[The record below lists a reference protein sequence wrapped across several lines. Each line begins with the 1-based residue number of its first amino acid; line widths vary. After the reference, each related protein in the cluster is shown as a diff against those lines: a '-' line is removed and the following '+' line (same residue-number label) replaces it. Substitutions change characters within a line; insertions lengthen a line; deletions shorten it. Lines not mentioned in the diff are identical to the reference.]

1 MAARVPLATVSQN
14 AANARPMMGAPA
26 RKSLQG
32 RPSLVGPTRTS
43 TGGSNLAAP
52 RRMTM
57 CPKSFLRPDEPR
69 DVKSIAFRNSA
80 IERIIEFLVTHGYEH
95 QISPKQL
102 GNGGSGPSNKDFA
115 QIFVFLYRQLDTNY
129 KYPKDVKDFKLEDEV
144 PAIFKMLRYPV
155 AITKSQMSTIGA
167 PHAWPYLL
175 AALDWLVELLTY
187 QQQLAAEEQDG
198 IDPADT
204 DKMFFLYTKRSYKA
218 WMEDES
224 GASLDAIERELNQQ
238 FASKNVVLEQEIQKM
253 QAEVSLMESELA
265 TLRPSLL
272 DDVQKQRSATL
283 EKMDHTIS
291 ENKALEVQI
300 RELEGSISQLESDND
315 KRELDIRAAGNEK
328 ADLRTR
334 IKTQPLS
341 STDVK
346 RLANDRQKL
355 DDALHNLLSRKS
367 QAQLNLDGLQL
378 EFTRAVST
386 LESSISEYRT
396 LCTKLQLLPRGAKNA
411 EGMDFELMLGT
422 NTRADELAVLPIAS
436 TIQPLAVRQLELFG
450 ERLRATINEHQSMEV
465 DIIKGEQQVAAK
477 EAELS
482 HMRDRIAQIDNA
494 IALAKGSRETD
505 CKDIISRVEM
515 IEIETE
521 QLRKD
526 ALARWQLAQVELDAA
541 KTSLLE
547 TQTRVAQEREQREQ
561 QVMATLEM
569 MSLFKLHV
577 QQSLND
583 VQKRFGEILEEI
595 EQ

>member
-1 MAARVPLATVSQN
+1 MATRVPLAAVSQN
-14 AANARPMMGAPA
+14 AANARSMMGAPA
-26 RKSLQG
+26 RKSLG

-43 TGGSNLAAP
+43 TGGNNPAAP

-115 QIFVFLYRQLDTNY
+115 QIFVFLYRQLDTHY

-224 GASLDAIERELNQQ
+224 GASLDAIERELNEQ
-238 FASKNVVLEQEIQKM
+238 FASKNVVLEQEIHKM
-253 QAEVSLMESELA
+253 QAEVSTMDSELA

-272 DDVQKQRSATL
+272 DDLQRQRSATL
-283 EKMDHTIS
+283 EKTDHTIAES
-291 ENKALEVQI
+291 KALEVQI

-315 KRELDIRAAGNEK
+315 KRGVFLLCKMN
-328 ADLRTR
+328 
-334 IKTQPLS
+334 
-341 STDVK
+341 
-346 RLANDRQKL
+346 AN
-355 DDALHNLLSRKS
+355 AC
-367 QAQLNLDGLQL
+367 
-378 EFTRAVST
+378 EVC
-386 LESSISEYRT
+386 
-396 LCTKLQLLPRGAKNA
+396 LC
-411 EGMDFELMLGT
+411 
-422 NTRADELAVLPIAS
+422 
-436 TIQPLAVRQLELFG
+436 
-450 ERLRATINEHQSMEV
+450 
-465 DIIKGEQQVAAK
+465 
-477 EAELS
+477 
-482 HMRDRIAQIDNA
+482 
-494 IALAKGSRETD
+494 
-505 CKDIISRVEM
+505 
-515 IEIETE
+515 
-521 QLRKD
+521 
-526 ALARWQLAQVELDAA
+526 
-541 KTSLLE
+541 
-547 TQTRVAQEREQREQ
+547 
-561 QVMATLEM
+561 
-569 MSLFKLHV
+569 
-577 QQSLND
+577 
-583 VQKRFGEILEEI
+583 
-595 EQ
+595 

>member
-1 MAARVPLATVSQN
+1 MSARPPTLHFRNKNKTILNYFYVQASPSPTPKMPLLQTSHGPLQLSLLQRLKPPLPLIACTLVADGAEHLVVRRKTRDWRQRNCYRKFANKDLTMAARVPLATVSQN

-315 KRELDIRAAGNEK
+315 KR
-328 ADLRTR
+328 
-334 IKTQPLS
+334 
-341 STDVK
+341 
-346 RLANDRQKL
+346 
-355 DDALHNLLSRKS
+355 
-367 QAQLNLDGLQL
+367 
-378 EFTRAVST
+378 
-386 LESSISEYRT
+386 
-396 LCTKLQLLPRGAKNA
+396 
-411 EGMDFELMLGT
+411 GT
-422 NTRADELAVLPIAS
+422 FCFCR
-436 TIQPLAVRQLELFG
+436 
-450 ERLRATINEHQSMEV
+450 
-465 DIIKGEQQVAAK
+465 
-477 EAELS
+477 
-482 HMRDRIAQIDNA
+482 
-494 IALAKGSRETD
+494 
-505 CKDIISRVEM
+505 
-515 IEIETE
+515 
-521 QLRKD
+521 
-526 ALARWQLAQVELDAA
+526 
-541 KTSLLE
+541 
-547 TQTRVAQEREQREQ
+547 
-561 QVMATLEM
+561 
-569 MSLFKLHV
+569 
-577 QQSLND
+577 
-583 VQKRFGEILEEI
+583 
-595 EQ
+595 